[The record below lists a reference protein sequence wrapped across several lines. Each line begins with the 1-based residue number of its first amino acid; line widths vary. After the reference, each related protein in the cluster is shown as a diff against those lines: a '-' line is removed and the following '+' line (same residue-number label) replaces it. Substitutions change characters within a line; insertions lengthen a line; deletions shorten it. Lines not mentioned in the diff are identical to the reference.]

1 MRLYHSLD
9 EVPERDGADR
19 CVAIGFF
26 DGVHRGHQQII
37 DRAVGA
43 AAERGALSLVLT
55 FDPHPNAVLHPEGA
69 PRVLT
74 PLELKAELVAA
85 RGVQELL
92 VIPFDLEF
100 SRLSPEDFCGLV
112 LSERLAARSVMVGQ
126 NFHFGFRGAGTP
138 ETLAGYGRAHGFSV
152 EILGLVAR
160 RGGAIS
166 STRIRRLVSQGEV
179 EEAAELLGHPH
190 VLIGAVVGGA
200 GRGRDLG
207 MPTAN
212 LALEPPDV
220 VVPAPGVYV
229 TRSRFGTGDPG
240 GQGRRSVTSVGTNP
254 TFETDGV
261 LRVETHVLDFQE
273 AVYGQAMSVEFLTR
287 LRGQRTF
294 GRVEELVAQMRADLA
309 AAREYFAR
317 EADGRV

>member
-1 MRLYHSLD
+1 MRLYRSLE
-9 EVPERDGADR
+9 EVPDRQGRAR

-26 DGVHRGHQQII
+26 DGVHQGHQQII
-37 DRAVGA
+37 DRAVTA
-43 AAERGALSLVLT
+43 ATERDALSTVLT

-85 RGVQELL
+85 LGVQELL
-92 VIPFDLEF
+92 VVPFDLAF
-100 SRLSPEDFCGLV
+100 SRISPEDFCGLV
-112 LSERLAARSVMVGQ
+112 LSDRLGALSVTVGQ
-126 NFHFGFRGAGTP
+126 NFHFGFRGVGTP
-138 ETLAGYGRAHGFSV
+138 EILAEYGRAHGFTV
-152 EILGLVAR
+152 ETIGLVAR

-166 STRIRRLVSQGEV
+166 STRIRRLVAQGEV
-179 EEAAELLGHPH
+179 TEAAELLGRPH
-190 VLIGAVVGGA
+190 VLIGTVVGGA

-212 LALEPPDV
+212 LALDPPEV

-229 TRSRFGTGDPG
+229 TRSRFGPEDLGNEGHP
-240 GQGRRSVTSVGTNP
+240 SVTSVGTNP

-261 LRVETHVLDFQE
+261 LRVETYVLDFQG
-273 AVYGQAMSVEFLTR
+273 AVYGQPMSVEFLFR

-294 GRVEELVAQMRADLA
+294 VQVNELVAQMQADVAVLP
-309 AAREYFAR
+309 
-317 EADGRV
+317 RVLPA